1 MGLEDRMKTK
11 VGLLSGGQRQAVTLL
26 MCTIV
31 PPQLLLLDEHTA
43 ALDPATAEKVMDI
56 TRRVVEQYHLTT
68 LMITHNMTAALTT
81 GTRTIMM
88 DAGQIL
94 FDLQGEQRKNTS
106 LDDLLQMY
114 SVHKKQAF
122 DNDRMLLD

>member
-1 MGLEDRMKTK
+1 MKTK

-56 TRRVVEQYHLTT
+56 TRRVVAQYNLTT
-68 LMITHNMTAALTT
+68 LMITHNMRAALTT

-88 DAGQIL
+88 DEGRIL
-94 FDLQGEQRKNTS
+94 FDLKGEEREKTT

-114 SVHKKQAF
+114 SARKNKDFA
-122 DNDRMLLD
+122 NDRMLLD